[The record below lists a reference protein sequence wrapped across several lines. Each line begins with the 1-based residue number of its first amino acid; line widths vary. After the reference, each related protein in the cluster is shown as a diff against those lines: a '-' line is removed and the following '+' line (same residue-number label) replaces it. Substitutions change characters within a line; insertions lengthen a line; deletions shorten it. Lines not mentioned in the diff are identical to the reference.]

1 LRHGYSICHTT
12 FLIALYLIDDAIK
25 SEVKRLFESFALVL
39 YEEGVTGHMH
49 LDFSYFVFECVSYV
63 IENEVYFYIYYSVVK
78 GAKFLHFLID
88 PFHKSRVSI
97 EMHRLN
103 LYVHMGTIW

>member
-1 LRHGYSICHTT
+1 M
-12 FLIALYLIDDAIK
+12 ALYLIDYAIE
-25 SEVKRLFESFALVL
+25 SEVKGLFEGFALVL

-49 LDFSYFVFECVSYV
+49 FNFSYFVLECVTYV
-63 IENEVYFYIYYSVVK
+63 IENKVYFYIYYSVVK
-78 GAKFLHFLID
+78 GAKLVHFLID
-88 PFHKSRVSI
+88 PFHKSRVGI